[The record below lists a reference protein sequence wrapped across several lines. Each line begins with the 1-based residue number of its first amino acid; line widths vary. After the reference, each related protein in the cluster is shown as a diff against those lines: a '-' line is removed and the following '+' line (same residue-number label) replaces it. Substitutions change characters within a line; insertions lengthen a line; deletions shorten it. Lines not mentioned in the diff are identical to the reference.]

1 MTREKMKKATDDY
14 ELSAT
19 QLTAAMKRFTTAAI
33 HYNVA
38 IMAARQDDEGDEEEE
53 IHAPPPPSCKAVVQ
67 TPVKKSTTTTTA
79 ADAAVVVVAV
89 GSGGGTKRPRDK
101 PLPPDPF
108 VCPGNLETGAPCAT
122 PTEPPHKT
130 QVKHEK
136 KLHFVCIKDRADIV
150 KRRKAAAPKKPK
162 VATTAEEDED
172 EEREIP
178 AY

>member
-1 MTREKMKKATDDY
+1 MKKATDDY

-53 IHAPPPPSCKAVVQ
+53 IIAPPPPPSCKAVVQ
-67 TPVKKSTTTTTA
+67 TPVKKSTTTAA
-79 ADAAVVVVAV
+79 ADAAAVVVVV
-89 GSGGGTKRPRDK
+89 GGGGTKRPRDK

-162 VATTAEEDED
+162 VASTAEEDED